1 MESWLI
7 LGIWALPA
15 TEKMLLPATMFA
27 LTRLASPAMVCVPVK
42 YVPLAIVWLLVPGVM
57 VAAPFVVTDAVKLTE
72 LFPAVPLATY
82 PAVTDG
88 VTLTVLDSVSVFVP
102 VETLAEEPLML
113 AGAVALPALTAFV
126 AWLA

>member
-1 MESWLI
+1 MT
-7 LGIWALPA
+7 GICAEPLTP
-15 TEKMLLPATMFA
+15 KMDFPLTMFA
-27 LTRLASPAMVCVPVK
+27 LVRFASPLMVCVPVR

-57 VAAPFVVTDAVKLTE
+57 VAAAFVVTDAVKLTE

-102 VETLAEEPLML
+102 VDTLAEEPLML